1 MSKKNKELSTYS
13 LKVPMDIQLD
23 MLNSIIQYLFTV
35 NPNITRKSL
44 SGIKSLFSIL
54 DTRMFENDEN
64 MMARIHFIK
73 KVLNCK
79 LVMNIQDFALIA
91 EHTRGGVY
99 DDEIINSILPEI
111 EEGFE
116 SSTEEVKFI
125 NNFISERLKYSYIF
139 AYSEPLMKVL
149 EDLQIGNYDSIFDI
163 NARFKEIL
171 MKLMNHIRR
180 AEVDDENSVFVDL
193 SPDNFKNMVMEIV
206 EELRKPSN
214 FLKTG
219 IQFFNEMLKGGFENG
234 RFYLFLGA
242 SGGFKS
248 GILLSIVRWIRA
260 HNKGFQTKDPN
271 KRPCVVYVTQENS
284 LRETIER
291 LFNISVTGDD
301 IRNYTPD
308 QVVEM
313 MLDAGGM
320 DIEVNNINIRMLYR
334 PNRSISTDD
343 LYNIMDE
350 IEEEGQEVIALVHD
364 YVKRIRAANP
374 NKELRL
380 ELANVV
386 DEMTVIA
393 KTRNIPV
400 ISASQIN
407 REGVRV
413 IEEAM
418 ASGQADIGRKLG
430 GSNVGESW
438 AMIEN
443 ADWVGIINREYKQ
456 STDTWYLSIKQIKT
470 RAKNPT
476 LTYFAH
482 PFENGNGMK
491 LMDDLDEKEPL
502 SVKTISDE
510 VAGSNNLASKGRRT
524 ARERKATGT
533 DGPTISVGGDD
544 NEFEGLE

>member
-1 MSKKNKELSTYS
+1 MAKNKELSSYG
-13 LKVPMDIQLD
+13 LKVPLDVPIDI
-23 MLNSIIQYLFTV
+23 LNTMIQYIFTA
-35 NPNITRKSL
+35 NPQITRKSL
-44 SGIKSLFSIL
+44 GSLREFFHIM
-54 DTRMFENDEN
+54 DTRMYENDDE
-64 MMARIHFIK
+64 MMSRIHFVK
-73 KVLNCK
+73 KSLNCK
-79 LVMNIQDFALIA
+79 LVLNIHDPTLMVEAA
-91 EHTRGGVY
+91 RGGQY
-99 DDEIINSILPEI
+99 DEEIDNAIVPAI
-111 EEGFE
+111 ENGYDL
-116 SSTEEVKFI
+116 STEDAMFI
-125 NNFISERLKYSYIF
+125 NGYVSERLKYSYIF
-139 AYSEPLMKVL
+139 AYSEPLQQVM
-149 EDLQIGNYDSIFDI
+149 EDLQVGNYESIYDI

-171 MKLMNHIRR
+171 VKLNNHIRR
-180 AEVDDENSVFVDL
+180 AEVEDEFSAYVDL
-193 SPDNFKNMVMEIV
+193 TPDNFRNMVMEYV
-206 EELRKPSN
+206 EELRKPTN

-219 IQFFNEMLKGGFENG
+219 LQYFNEMLKGGFENG

-248 GILLSIVRWIRA
+248 GILLSIVRWIRQY
-260 HNKGFQTKDPN
+260 NRGFETKDPN
-271 KRPCVVYVTQENS
+271 KTPCVVYVTQENS

-291 LFNISVTGDD
+291 LFNISVTGED

-308 QVVEM
+308 EVVAM
-313 MLDAGGM
+313 MLETGEM
-320 DIEVNNINIRMLYR
+320 DIKVNNINIRMLYR

-343 LYNIMDE
+343 LYSILDE

-364 YVKRIRAANP
+364 YVKRIRSANP

-380 ELANVV
+380 ELGNIV

-407 REGVRV
+407 RAGVTV

-418 ASGQADIGRKLG
+418 ASGQEDIGKKLG

-456 STDTWYLSIKQIKT
+456 ATDTWYLSIKQIKT

-482 PFENGNGMK
+482 PFEKDNGMK
-491 LMDDLDEKEPL
+491 LVDDFDEKEPVSL
-502 SVKTISDE
+502 KNISGEDMTTSTNL
-510 VAGSNNLASKGRRT
+510 GSRGRRSARNPSSAGPMET
-524 ARERKATGT
+524 AG
-533 DGPTISVGGDD
+533 GPND
-544 NEFEGLE
+544 EFEGLE